1 MIMVFC
7 KKLQQELPSL
17 SYQPFPGDLG
27 EKLVQDISQPA
38 WELWLN
44 HQTKLINEYRLD
56 PLDPKSRDFLES
68 EMLAFLYDT
77 HVENMQAIGGLAKSW
92 DFFEKL
98 LTNMPADMWSVYI
111 GSKEDE
117 PVSALLLFYFNKKIF
132 R

>member
-7 KKLQQELPSL
+7 KKLQQELPNL
-17 SYQPFPGDLG
+17 SYQPFPGELG

-68 EMLAFLYDT
+68 EMLAFLY
-77 HVENMQAIGGLAKSW
+77 HNKVENPP
-92 DFFEKL
+92 DFQER
-98 LTNMPADMWSVYI
+98 A
-111 GSKEDE
+111 EDD
-117 PVSALLLFYFNKKIF
+117 KI
-132 R
+132 